1 MEKVSGRVIRKGL
14 SVINSLIAFQCPL
27 FDHLVYDVSKFMDE
41 HPGGDEVLLSEAG
54 RDGSDA
60 FEDVGHSDDA
70 RALLPGMLKGELEG
84 AEQTKS
90 TSNSAPKVN
99 QAVQESGK

>member
-1 MEKVSGRVIRKGL
+1 MFILTFLERLL
-14 SVINSLIAFQCPL
+14 SLTL
-27 FDHLVYDVSKFMDE
+27 TVYDVSKFMDE

-90 TSNSAPKVN
+90 SGGGSGPKVN
-99 QAVQESGK
+99 QATQESGK

>member
-1 MEKVSGRVIRKGL
+1 MSESKKITMDEVNKHKSQGDL
-14 SVINSLIAFQCPL
+14 WLIV
-27 FDHLVYDVSKFMDE
+27 HGKVYDVSKFMDE

-70 RALLPGMLKGELEG
+70 RALLPGMLKGDLEG
-84 AEQTKS
+84 AEQSKS
-90 TSNSAPKVN
+90 SGGGSAPKVN

>member
-1 MEKVSGRVIRKGL
+1 M
-14 SVINSLIAFQCPL
+14 QT
-27 FDHLVYDVSKFMDE
+27 VYDVSKFMDE

-70 RALLPGMLKGELEG
+70 RALLPAMLKGELEG
-84 AEQTKS
+84 AQQSKS
-90 TSNSAPKVN
+90 SGGSAPKVN